1 MNNFNGLGRLTRD
14 VDLRYSQSGTAV
26 GNFTLAINRPFKNK
40 DTNEY
45 DADFIN
51 CVVFGKQAETLAQ
64 YVKRGNQVAIGG
76 RVQTRTYENKE
87 GKTVYVTEIVVEN
100 FTFVESARQQSGN
113 TRQLQN
119 QQESPFEQAGK
130 QIDINDSD
138 LPF

>member
-40 DTNEY
+40 NTNEY

-87 GKTVYVTEIVVEN
+87 GKTVYVTEVVVEN
-100 FTFVESARQQSGN
+100 FTFVESSRQQSGN
-113 TRQLQN
+113 SGQLES